1 MKPTYDELNRAL
13 CAVISTLDEVEYAS
27 ESTLYL
33 GLGRDPEKWQAV
45 KEFLEMHH
53 LATFEADNTVRI
65 TPAGRAMAG
74 KINAFM
80 AKNTPLGS
88 PYNERKM

>member
-1 MKPTYDELNRAL
+1 M
-13 CAVISTLDEVEYAS
+13 STLDEVEFAPVS
-27 ESTLYL
+27 ALYL
-33 GLGRDPEKWQAV
+33 GLGKDREKWQAV

-80 AKNTPLGS
+80 AKNTPPGS